1 MLQTYQDAMD
11 WIYSFLD
18 SEKKLPKNPTEF
30 NLPRVKAMLELLG
43 NPQLRYPAVIV
54 AGTKGKGSTCA
65 FLESIIRQS
74 GLKVGFFS
82 SPHLHS
88 YRERMQINREPI
100 SQSQLVDLINQVRP
114 LLEPLDPEV
123 GAPTTYEIGVVLG
136 LYYFATQAIELAVLE
151 IGLGGRYDAINTA
164 NPVLSV
170 IASISYD
177 HTAIL
182 GDTLAKIAYEK
193 AGIIKQ
199 HVPVISTVQQAE
211 AAEVIAQ
218 VAAEQAAPLFIA
230 GMAGLQEQASGVIAE
245 YPLVIVP
252 EQLGLKGDFQ
262 MQNAQLAT
270 SAALLLRELGFP
282 ISDDAIRQGLA
293 TTQWPARFEQIANEP
308 LTLVDGAHNGDS
320 ARVLLQALKQ
330 NYPNRPLTLVLGTS
344 SDKDIQAII
353 QQLSNSA
360 THLITTCSRHPRAL
374 APEKLAEL
382 IQQRVNRP
390 VYQTNSVAEALTL
403 AQQLTSAD
411 GLICVTGSLFVAAE
425 ARETYGLA
433 QPD

>member
-1 MLQTYQDAMD
+1 
-11 WIYSFLD
+11 
-18 SEKKLPKNPTEF
+18 
-30 NLPRVKAMLELLG
+30 
-43 NPQLRYPAVIV
+43 
-54 AGTKGKGSTCA
+54 
-65 FLESIIRQS
+65 
-74 GLKVGFFS
+74 
-82 SPHLHS
+82 
-88 YRERMQINREPI
+88 
-100 SQSQLVDLINQVRP
+100 
-114 LLEPLDPEV
+114 
-123 GAPTTYEIGVVLG
+123 VVLG

-151 IGLGGRYDAINTA
+151 IGLGGRYDAINTV

-230 GMAGLQEQASGVIAE
+230 GMAGLQEQASGVVAE

-252 EQLGLKGDFQ
+252 EQLGLKGEFQ

-330 NYPNRPLTLVLGTS
+330 NYSNRPLTLVLGTS

-382 IQQRVNRP
+382 IQQHVNRP
-390 VYQTNSVAEALTL
+390 VHQTNSVAEALTL
-403 AQQLTSAD
+403 AQQLTSAA

-425 ARETYGLA
+425 ARETHGLA

>member
-1 MLQTYQDAMD
+1 MLQTYQDALD

-30 NLPRVKAMLELLG
+30 NLPRVKAMLALLD

-65 FLESIIRQS
+65 FLESIARHS

-88 YRERMQINREPI
+88 YRERIQINREPI
-100 SQSQLVDLINQVRP
+100 SQIQLVELINQVQP
-114 LLEPLDPEV
+114 LLEQLDPEL
-123 GAPTTYEIGVVLG
+123 GSATTYEIGVVLG

-151 IGLGGRYDAINTA
+151 IGLGGRYDAINSVD
-164 NPVLSV
+164 PVLSV

-211 AAEVIAQ
+211 AAEVIGRI
-218 VAAEQAAPLFIA
+218 AAEQAAPLFIA

-252 EQLGLKGDFQ
+252 DQLGLKGDFQ
-262 MQNAQLAT
+262 MQNAQLAA
-270 SAALLLRELGFP
+270 SAAMLLRELGFP

-293 TTQWPARFEQIANEP
+293 TTQWPARFEQIANNP
-308 LTLVDGAHNGDS
+308 VTIVDGAHNGDS

-330 NYPNRPLTLVLGTS
+330 HYPKRPLTLVLGTS

-353 QQLSNSA
+353 QQLSTAA
-360 THLITTCSRHPRAL
+360 TKIITTCSRHPRAL
-374 APEKLAEL
+374 APERLAEM
-382 IQQRVNRP
+382 IQSTDARP
-390 VYQTNSVAEALTL
+390 VHQTNSVAEALTL
-403 AQQLTSAD
+403 AQQLTTVD

-425 ARETYGLA
+425 AREVYGLA